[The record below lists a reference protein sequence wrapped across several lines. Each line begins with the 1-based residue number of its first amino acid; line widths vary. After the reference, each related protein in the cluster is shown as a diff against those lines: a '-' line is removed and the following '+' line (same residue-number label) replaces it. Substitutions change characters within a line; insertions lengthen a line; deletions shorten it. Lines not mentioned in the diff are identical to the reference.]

1 MASNAPIAE
10 ANETRSTPQ
19 PRPKIAPARMVSNDA
34 AGSEAEVKAT

>member
-10 ANETRSTPQ
+10 ANETSSTPQ